1 MIKGN
6 LIIHSDFD
14 FFSALMIIHGSAIR
28 EEGLQWGE
36 IAIERAFFLKVS
48 LFNCRMPINLGFTT
62 FEFCLP

>member
-36 IAIERAFFLKVS
+36 IAIERAFFKGVSISHCAKVQKYK
-48 LFNCRMPINLGFTT
+48 R
-62 FEFCLP
+62 EK

>member
-28 EEGLQWGE
+28 EEGLQCGE
-36 IAIERAFFLKVS
+36 IAMERAFLERCLYVTAA
-48 LFNCRMPINLGFTT
+48 CRLIWDSQHLNFV
-62 FEFCLP
+62 

>member
-28 EEGLQWGE
+28 EEGSQWNK
-36 IAIERAFFLKVS
+36 ITIEGVS
-48 LFNCRMPINLGFTT
+48 LDKTRFQKFFNTKRT
-62 FEFCLP
+62 FKT

>member
-36 IAIERAFFLKVS
+36 IAIERAFFKGVS
-48 LFNCRMPINLGFTT
+48 I
-62 FEFCLP
+62 